1 MKKKNVFFCFEKL
14 PVDIGSLS
22 EKEQKTRLLRR
33 SAVQKEKMEISID
46 TAYDPSAYLTKPSK

>member
-1 MKKKNVFFCFEKL
+1 MSVFFCFEKL